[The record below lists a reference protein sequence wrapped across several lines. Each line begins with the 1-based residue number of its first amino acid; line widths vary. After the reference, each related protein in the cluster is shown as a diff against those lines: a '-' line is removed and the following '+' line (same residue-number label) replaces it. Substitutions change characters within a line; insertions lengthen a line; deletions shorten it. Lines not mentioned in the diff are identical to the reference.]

1 MPRKHRA
8 IRSGLSAKGFEV
20 EENRKHIHFVYVDIE
35 GRTYHGALNV
45 EPCSGRRRCKRQPF
59 GQMAKQV
66 GLKRAEFLEVV
77 DCPMSR
83 EEFDA
88 RVRAAEDESDAC

>member
-20 EENRKHIHFVYVDIE
+20 EENRKHIHFVYVNIDGCTTTARSMLSPAAGGE
-35 GRTYHGALNV
+35 DVSENLLR
-45 EPCSGRRRCKRQPF
+45 
-59 GQMAKQV
+59 QMAKQV
-66 GLKRAEFLEVV
+66 GLKRDEFLEMV

-83 EEFDA
+83 EDFDA
-88 RVRAAEDESDAC
+88 RVRAAEDKSEAS

>member
-1 MPRKHRA
+1 M
-8 IRSGLSAKGFEV
+8 LSLAAGGEDV
-20 EENRKHIHFVYVDIE
+20 SDNH
-35 GRTYHGALNV
+35 L
-45 EPCSGRRRCKRQPF
+45 

>member
-35 GRTYHGALNV
+35 GRTTTARSMLSHA
-45 EPCSGRRRCKRQPF
+45 SGGEDVSDNLL

-66 GLKRAEFLEVV
+66 GLKRAEFLEMV

-83 EEFDA
+83 EYFDG
-88 RVRAAEDESDAC
+88 RIRAEDESDAS

>member
-35 GRTYHGALNV
+35 GRTTTARSMLSHAAGGEDVSDNLL
-45 EPCSGRRRCKRQPF
+45 

-66 GLKRAEFLEVV
+66 GLKRAEFLEMV

-83 EEFDA
+83 EDFDA
-88 RVRAAEDESDAC
+88 RIRAEDESDAS

>member
-35 GRTYHGALNV
+35 GRTTTARSMLSHAAGGEDVSDNLL
-45 EPCSGRRRCKRQPF
+45 

-66 GLKRAEFLEVV
+66 GLKRAEFLEMV

-83 EEFDA
+83 EDFDA
-88 RVRAAEDESDAC
+88 RIRAEDDSDAS

>member
-1 MPRKHRA
+1 MPRKHRG

-35 GRTYHGALNV
+35 GRTTTARSMLSHAAGGEDESDNLL
-45 EPCSGRRRCKRQPF
+45 

-66 GLKRAEFLEVV
+66 GLKRAEFL
-77 DCPMSR
+77 
-83 EEFDA
+83 
-88 RVRAAEDESDAC
+88 

>member
-35 GRTYHGALNV
+35 GRTTTARSMLSHAAGGEDVSDNLL
-45 EPCSGRRRCKRQPF
+45 

-66 GLKRAEFLEVV
+66 GLKRTEFLEMV

-83 EEFDA
+83 EDFDA
-88 RVRAAEDESDAC
+88 RIRAEDDSDAS